1 MPLTFHNILNCFNT
15 FCSLFFRVQSTW
27 LHISLKYIFTSKF
40 LFSKCHWCSPIYSKY
55 IKVSI
60 NKPSFYKSSNSFW
73 KHNYRNMW
81 ISLFYILC
89 NFNHI
94 FPRELIITTRFNCSC
109 PRIKYLNNKP
119 LGETKERD
127 ATLALL
133 VREALGTFGG
143 TREAVEAALG
153 TPRRVITAKENPNI
167 VLRYEGVLVTLNGNK
182 GGSKVIALEVSS
194 PEKGLKGGMVPGM
207 SRESLRKLLGKPNK
221 TDKKDESFLSGH
233 GEGISVRIRK
243 DGSAIDSIRVGKL

>member
-1 MPLTFHNILNCFNT
+1 MRRFAAGCENPDRRGVIVISRDEDGSHFLVRLPQDASKAAFSVPAGKVSKPLDWQWYRIRDDKKTAGWVFG
-15 FCSLFFRVQSTW
+15 
-27 LHISLKYIFTSKF
+27 KYI
-40 LFSKCHWCSPIYSKY
+40 
-55 IKVSI
+55 
-60 NKPSFYKSSNSFW
+60 
-73 KHNYRNMW
+73 
-81 ISLFYILC
+81 
-89 NFNHI
+89 
-94 FPRELIITTRFNCSC
+94 
-109 PRIKYLNNKP
+109 KP

-153 TPRRVITAKENPNI
+153 TPRRVITAKGSTNI

-182 GGSKVIALEVSS
+182 GNSKVITLDVSS

-207 SRESLRKLLGKPNK
+207 SRDSLRKLLGKPNK